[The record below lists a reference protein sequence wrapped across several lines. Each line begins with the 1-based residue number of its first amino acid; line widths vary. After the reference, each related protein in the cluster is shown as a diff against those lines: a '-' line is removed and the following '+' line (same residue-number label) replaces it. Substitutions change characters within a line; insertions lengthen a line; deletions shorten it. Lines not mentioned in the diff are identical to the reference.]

1 MYAKVIV
8 DVPVIQ
14 VNRPFDYHVPEI
26 LQESIEVGMRVAVP
40 FGGRS
45 ISGFVLA
52 LSDEVDFDGEIKD
65 ILHLMDLDPVL
76 SPEMIELGAYLS
88 KKVHAFLIQC
98 YQTMLPAMLKSN
110 Y

>member
-14 VNRPFDYHVPEI
+14 VNRPFDYHVPEN

-45 ISGFVLA
+45 I
-52 LSDEVDFDGEIKD
+52 
-65 ILHLMDLDPVL
+65 LD
-76 SPEMIELGAYLS
+76 SY
-88 KKVHAFLIQC
+88 
-98 YQTMLPAMLKSN
+98 
-110 Y
+110 

>member
-1 MYAKVIV
+1 MFAKVIV

-14 VNRPFDYHVPEI
+14 VNRPFDYHVPEN

-52 LSDEVDFDGEIKD
+52 LSDEVDFDGEVKR
-65 ILHLMDLDPVL
+65 
-76 SPEMIELGAYLS
+76 YF
-88 KKVHAFLIQC
+88 AFNGFRSSSCHQR
-98 YQTMLPAMLKSN
+98 
-110 Y
+110 

>member
-45 ISGFVLA
+45 ISGFVL
-52 LSDEVDFDGEIKD
+52 G
-65 ILHLMDLDPVL
+65 
-76 SPEMIELGAYLS
+76 
-88 KKVHAFLIQC
+88 
-98 YQTMLPAMLKSN
+98 
-110 Y
+110 

>member
-52 LSDEVDFDGEIKD
+52 LTDDFAFNGFRPRLVTRNDSTRSIFVKKSSRV
-65 ILHLMDLDPVL
+65 LD
-76 SPEMIELGAYLS
+76 S
-88 KKVHAFLIQC
+88 
-98 YQTMLPAMLKSN
+98 MLPNNASSDVEIQL
-110 Y
+110 

>member
-40 FGGRS
+40 FGDVV
-45 ISGFVLA
+45 FL
-52 LSDEVDFDGEIKD
+52 
-65 ILHLMDLDPVL
+65 DLFWLLV
-76 SPEMIELGAYLS
+76 M
-88 KKVHAFLIQC
+88 K
-98 YQTMLPAMLKSN
+98 
-110 Y
+110 